1 VQSLSPSNRPSTL
14 LASSASTG
22 TSPSTFRRTVSASA
36 ASAPYPTSRQAIVQ
50 ARSLNRAQEQTRKVL
65 AEIDWWV
72 VMSGQK
78 DEDEDEYDD
87 EDEEEE
93 EWEQWTMQEDEEP
106 ATTVNANTDEDTL
119 TEVFLIP
126 YRMIFSHAGG
136 I

>member
-1 VQSLSPSNRPSTL
+1 VQSQSPSNRPSA
-14 LASSASTG
+14 LASSSASTSA
-22 TSPSTFRRTVSASA
+22 SPSASRRTVSASA
-36 ASAPYPTSRQAIVQ
+36 ASSPYPTSRQAIVQ

-87 EDEEEE
+87 EDEEDE
-93 EWEQWTMQEDEEP
+93 EWEQWTLQEDEEP
-106 ATTVNANTDEDTL
+106 MAIVNANTDEDTL

-126 YRMIFSHAGG
+126 YSLNLSHAGG
-136 I
+136 F